1 MDYSDLRKIRR
12 TLRQLCA
19 KLDSLADAAMRPSY
33 QHAQRHAPQDPNGHK
48 EKDLWEP
55 VESLDEDMEDGTFM
69 GFKRPNTR
77 VTFKRKR
84 PREMEQ
90 RDMAALVPR
99 PKAVSATATIPSVIH
114 HLEFSTHLPSPV
126 RRPIISVIDLFREL
140 IERVWVENP
149 DACTHKPSRH
159 APPRAGRTCEPTARK
174 PGNKVLPLAELAS
187 FEVAKCI
194 PQRGNIIGED
204 SEDLETQEA
213 WYDAVPAHFRRY
225 VLWSHI
231 IQLCKEHIPIHGPYV
246 SLVEICVSYGAYIQ
260 AWELL
265 LHYWFLRQTPTTSD
279 FTWSFSIATKL
290 RKVDTWTRHV
300 GFGLTV
306 QQCSHL
312 LASSVW
318 DFLPSNEVDILK
330 IHALRALISDD
341 FALGSVADHGPKW
354 LRVMA
359 EHNAQC
365 HTSLCVCQGTLYDLS
380 TRPIVTFKPPATL
393 HLALMLRCIQV
404 MSRYPERFPAD
415 ASIDDVISSAVD
427 VSAGLELDSIIPF
440 FPTFDDMSALKECL
454 RACDALPLVEKLTVA
469 MLDGYDKLR
478 KGNSH
483 TITPSRKQLQ
493 KELHI
498 LGRTL
503 AGRPEAGSRW
513 RYEPLLHTWILATPL
528 SKRQGV
534 DRRAGLPVSA
544 SHITP
549 SKAWATPPRYGAH
562 SPVIL
567 QNFTS
572 PIEIYRAFK
581 MRAVELPK
589 KFRNRRRIQ
598 ESESGSEDE
607 LVSGVANKT
616 SSGILA
622 RPQVDRVHGSF
633 NCKVEIP
640 KRPVARG
647 SDSEDDL
654 LTSYQAIYSP
664 TQKRDLKDTMH
675 RFAPLHSHSRQRCTS
690 PNDREGIPLKK
701 RGLRLVTS
709 AVQTPQPLNKNFA
722 PTIDSRGTAL
732 TPQSLNV
739 PPSRQPRDH
748 GFRGPM
754 RQVHH
759 PEHGKSVMA
768 SNDNP
773 FLSPPLSSEG
783 CDNVELRKC
792 RNLRLVKGLL
802 ANKREQSKSPG
813 IVVLPTPAKLLTVK
827 TEIDELTCTSLAVH
841 TESTANGVYGDTAAD
856 AQTAVRVELRAVD
869 ALPFTHE
876 LDELA
881 I

>member
-33 QHAQRHAPQDPNGHK
+33 EHAQRQDPSSHMV
-48 EKDLWEP
+48 KDLWEP
-55 VESLDEDMEDGTFM
+55 VESLDEDVDDRTFM

-84 PREMEQ
+84 PREIER
-90 RDMAALVPR
+90 RDTLVTR
-99 PKAVSATATIPSVIH
+99 PNVVSTAPTIPSVIH
-114 HLEFSTHLPSPV
+114 HLEFTTHLPSPV

-140 IERVWVENP
+140 IEKVWVENL
-149 DACTHKPSRH
+149 DGCTHKPSRH
-159 APPRAGRTCEPTARK
+159 PPTRAGRTSDPTARK
-174 PGNKVLPLAELAS
+174 PGNTVFPLAQLAS

-246 SLVEICVSYGAYIQ
+246 SLVEICVSHGAYIQ

-312 LASSVW
+312 VASSIW

-365 HTSLCVCQGTLYDLS
+365 HISLCVCQGTLYDLS
-380 TRPIVTFKPPATL
+380 TRPIATFKPPATL

-415 ASIDDVISSAVD
+415 ASIDDVINSAVD

-440 FPTFDDMSALKECL
+440 FPTFDDMSTLKDCL

-478 KGNSH
+478 KGDSH

-498 LGRTL
+498 LGKTL

-528 SKRQGV
+528 SKRHAV
-534 DRRAGLPVSA
+534 DRRVEPPVSV

-549 SKAWATPPRYGAH
+549 SNAWATPPRYGAH
-562 SPVIL
+562 SPVIF
-567 QNFTS
+567 QNFSS
-572 PIEIYRAFK
+572 PIEMYRAFK

-589 KFRNRRRIQ
+589 KFRNRRRIL
-598 ESESGSEDE
+598 ESDSGSEDE

-616 SSGILA
+616 SSGIFA
-622 RPQVDRVHGSF
+622 RPQLDRVHGSF
-633 NCKVEIP
+633 NCKVEIL
-640 KRPVARG
+640 KRSVVRG

-654 LTSYQAIYSP
+654 LTSYKAVCSP
-664 TQKRDLKDTMH
+664 TQKRDLTGTTH
-675 RFAPLHSHSRQRCTS
+675 RFTPLHSHSRKRCTS
-690 PNDREGIPLKK
+690 VNDREDIPLKQ

-709 AVQTPQPLNKNFA
+709 AIQTPQLVNKTLA
-722 PTIDSRGTAL
+722 PTIDSRGPAL
-732 TPQSLNV
+732 APQSLNV
-739 PPSRQPRDH
+739 PPSRRPRDH
-748 GFRGPM
+748 DFRGPV
-754 RQVHH
+754 RKVHH

-768 SNDNP
+768 SSDNP

-783 CDNVELRKC
+783 RENDELRKG
-792 RNLRLVKGLL
+792 RNSRLVKGLL
-802 ANKREQSKSPG
+802 ANKRERSKSPD
-813 IVVLPTPAKLLTVK
+813 IVVLPKPAKLLTVK
-827 TEIDELTCTSLAVH
+827 TEMDELTCTSLAGL
-841 TESTANGVYGDTAAD
+841 TESTANGVYGDVAVDLQA
-856 AQTAVRVELRAVD
+856 AVRVELRAVD